1 MVSAFGI
8 LGHGSG
14 VTEQMCTKKD
24 LKCRRKLVGVSST
37 IKELLGKKRRALS
50 ETWSHV
56 QMVNRERIQLFQI
69 KCRRTTM
76 LKVPRKHSKTESDQ
90 EEQVTSDRTTSN
102 RFANMHQAV
111 DLSEAPPV
119 C

>member
-37 IKELLGKKRRALS
+37 IKELLEKK
-50 ETWSHV
+50 E
-56 QMVNRERIQLFQI
+56 ELFQ
-69 KCRRTTM
+69 KPGAM
-76 LKVPRKHSKTESDQ
+76 SKW
-90 EEQVTSDRTTSN
+90 
-102 RFANMHQAV
+102 
-111 DLSEAPPV
+111 
-119 C
+119 

>member
-1 MVSAFGI
+1 
-8 LGHGSG
+8 
-14 VTEQMCTKKD
+14 
-24 LKCRRKLVGVSST
+24 
-37 IKELLGKKRRALS
+37 
-50 ETWSHV
+50 
-56 QMVNRERIQLFQI
+56 MVNRERIQLFQI
-69 KCRRTTM
+69 KCRKTTM
-76 LKVPRKHSKTESDQ
+76 LKVPRKHSKAESDR